1 MCDSN
6 FTLVCVTFWG
16 EWWLLLLLNEMC
28 RRIRLSLTPYEYLQV
43 HLWVPVNIYEST
55 WARPYKGAGKCVCV
69 CEYGV
74 FIRVCEKERGEINP
88 MLSSI
93 PGYEF
98 TASVW
103 ASHCLNNN
111 LINPVFISFTE
122 LGREAGSE
130 RGRTGNSGRKYQ
142 AAREGRER
150 RKKWGVWWGLKN

>member
-1 MCDSN
+1 M
-6 FTLVCVTFWG
+6 
-16 EWWLLLLLNEMC
+16 
-28 RRIRLSLTPYEYLQV
+28 
-43 HLWVPVNIYEST
+43 
-55 WARPYKGAGKCVCV
+55 CVCARE
-69 CEYGV
+69 CGV

-122 LGREAGSE
+122 LGREDGREDREFWQKISSGEGGE
-130 RGRTGNSGRKYQ
+130 RGGEN
-142 AAREGRER
+142 EGFGED
-150 RKKWGVWWGLKN
+150 

>member
-1 MCDSN
+1 M
-6 FTLVCVTFWG
+6 
-16 EWWLLLLLNEMC
+16 
-28 RRIRLSLTPYEYLQV
+28 
-43 HLWVPVNIYEST
+43 
-55 WARPYKGAGKCVCV
+55 CV

-122 LGREAGSE
+122 LEREDGREDREFWQKISSGEGGE
-130 RGRTGNSGRKYQ
+130 RGG
-142 AAREGRER
+142 
-150 RKKWGVWWGLKN
+150 KKQGVWRARVP

>member
-1 MCDSN
+1 M
-6 FTLVCVTFWG
+6 
-16 EWWLLLLLNEMC
+16 
-28 RRIRLSLTPYEYLQV
+28 
-43 HLWVPVNIYEST
+43 
-55 WARPYKGAGKCVCV
+55 CVCV
-69 CEYGV
+69 REYCV

-130 RGRTGNSGRKYQ
+130 GGRTGNSGRKYQ
-142 AAREGRER
+142 VAREGREEEKR
-150 RKKWGVWWGLKN
+150 GVWWGLKSERAFKTNCDADELFRKKTPLRE